1 MTRDEMWELNK
12 TIIYTDITYELSN
25 GASKYVAIYFLSL
38 SLSLSVEKQKLRTH
52 RSLKAYYATL

>member
-1 MTRDEMWELNK
+1 MWKLNK

-38 SLSLSVEKQKLRTH
+38 SLSLSLSVCGE
-52 RSLKAYYATL
+52 AEATDTPQP